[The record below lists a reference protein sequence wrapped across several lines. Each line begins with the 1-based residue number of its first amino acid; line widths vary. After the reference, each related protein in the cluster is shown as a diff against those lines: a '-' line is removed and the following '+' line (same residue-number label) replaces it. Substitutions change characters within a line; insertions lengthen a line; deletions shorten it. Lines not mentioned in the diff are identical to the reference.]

1 MVFPGAVGHSGM
13 SSFFL
18 SIYQVVVVVVVVG
31 LFVFFFFW
39 VPPGIWV
46 ELDCLMG
53 EKTYSNCLKIEV

>member
-1 MVFPGAVGHSGM
+1 VVFPGAVGHSGM

>member
-1 MVFPGAVGHSGM
+1 VVFPGAVGHSGM

-18 SIYQVVVVVVVVG
+18 SIYQVVVVVG